1 MNPMAEGV
9 DWVQRAAAGEEARKS
24 QSKASQS
31 QPENFPVVPVLALTA
46 RSTQQAAEARG
57 CTRRGRQGITSF
69 TPRTPVDIQ
78 LLTRACCTACC
89 SCGVGLTA

>member
-46 RSTQQAAEARG
+46 RSTQQAAEARAAPG
-57 CTRRGRQGITSF
+57 GDGKGSPASHQGHPWTS
-69 TPRTPVDIQ
+69 
-78 LLTRACCTACC
+78 
-89 SCGVGLTA
+89 SC